1 VVFSA
6 GTVLTA
12 ALLNAAFDS
21 LLTAEGGY
29 ASVATAQTT
38 ASLTYVDLA
47 TVGPQ
52 VSVTSVGTRA
62 LILFGARLRNAS
74 AAAGTGCTVA
84 ITGATTLAAA
94 DANGAMWTDF
104 VNAGYDDEKM
114 QFMFVTINPGLNT
127 YTMKYRASAGTAQY
141 SVRRMYVF
149 AP

>member
-1 VVFSA
+1 MVFSA
-6 GTVLTA
+6 GTKPTA
-12 ALLNAAFDS
+12 ALFNAAFDS

-38 ASLTYVDLA
+38 SSTSYTDLA

-62 LILFGARLRNAS
+62 LILFAARLRNTS
-74 AAAGTGCTVA
+74 GTAGTGCTVA
-84 ITGATTLAAA
+84 VSGATTLAAA

-104 VNAGYDDEKM
+104 VNAGFDDEKM
-114 QFMFVTINPGLNT
+114 QFMFATINPGLNT